1 MCNTLRSIEMTVSV
15 SFTLELRAR
24 RLAALKRERRTP
36 RFDDNSPDTLGLWTT
51 IIELEKLMIRIPGL
65 VELRGP
71 TRRLNDTD
79 VRVACQLTRIW
90 FIAHPLVSFTQKSNS
105 MPTRCSL
112 DIACGT

>member
-1 MCNTLRSIEMTVSV
+1 MCDTLRSIEMTVSV

-90 FIAHPLVSFTQKSNS
+90 FIAHPLV
-105 MPTRCSL
+105 
-112 DIACGT
+112 

>member
-1 MCNTLRSIEMTVSV
+1 MSDTLRSIEMTVGV
-15 SFTLELRAR
+15 SFTLELQAQ
-24 RLAALKRERRTP
+24 RLAALKGERRTP
-36 RFDDNSPDTLGLWTT
+36 RFDDNNPDTLGLWTT
-51 IIELEKLMIRIPGL
+51 IVELEELMIRILGL